1 MAYGFCPDKSHQQ
14 VSREY
19 SSGMFSGDGPIPGLK
34 QSPCLSLLSN
44 WDSAGTAS
52 SSDPIFKLLRCLLFL
67 LGLATHTHTHP
78 GSAKQFPRTLLVSRI
93 LAFVVP
99 TKNINI
105 PKIPINSLSL
115 QSRQDTYVH
124 YKSLLSMLRHGVTF
138 KVFPMLG
145 PKKICAQPV
154 AFQVPSLSFR
164 FLPTLSECS
173 ALFCSTPP
181 ATFLMPCNLASRTA
195 SSIRSCKVTGS
206 FRFSQL

>member
-19 SSGMFSGDGPIPGLK
+19 SSGKFSGNGPIPGLK

-44 WDSAGTAS
+44 WNSAGTAS
-52 SSDPIFKLLRCLLFL
+52 SSDPIFKLLRRLLFL
-67 LGLATHTHTHP
+67 LGLATHTHAHP

-105 PKIPINSLSL
+105 PKIPINFLSL

-124 YKSLLSMLRHGVTF
+124 YKSLLSMLTRRH
-138 KVFPMLG
+138 
-145 PKKICAQPV
+145 
-154 AFQVPSLSFR
+154 FQSLSHAWSKKD
-164 FLPTLSECS
+164 LCS
-173 ALFCSTPP
+173 ACGLPGAISVLPFP
-181 ATFLMPCNLASRTA
+181 ANPL
-195 SSIRSCKVTGS
+195 
-206 FRFSQL
+206 